1 MASLQDIRRRIS
13 SVKNTRQITAAMKL
27 VAGAKLRRAT
37 ENAQAARPYQES
49 LSKVLGRVAEASPD
63 AELPLLERREDVKT
77 VLLVVF
83 TSDRGLC
90 GGFNSNLL
98 RDTERRVREL
108 RAEGLEVS
116 IITVGKKAR
125 DYLVKRNYPVIESH
139 IDLDP
144 KEFTVTAK
152 MLGSKLRVAFVDEGA
167 DQVQLVYNRFV
178 STMTQRPTG
187 LEMLPISVKDDGADS
202 SDDTEDAVGDYRYE
216 PRGEAILEALL
227 PLYLDTVLL
236 QAMLETEA
244 GEQAARMTAM
254 DSATRNAT
262 DIIGNLTLQY
272 NRARQAAITKEL
284 IEIVSGAEAL

>member
-1 MASLQDIRRRIS
+1 VASLRDIRRRIS

-49 LSKVLGRVAEASPD
+49 LSKVLGRVAAASPD
-63 AELPLLERREDVKT
+63 AELPLLQRREQIQR

-90 GGFNSNLL
+90 GGFNANLL
-98 RDTERRVREL
+98 RDVERRVREL
-108 RAEGLEVS
+108 QADGMEVS

-125 DYLVKRNYPVIESH
+125 DYLNKRSYPVLESH

-144 KEFTVTAK
+144 KEFTATAAR
-152 MLGSKLRVAFVDEGA
+152 LGAKLRVAYVDDGI
-167 DQVQLVYNRFV
+167 DQVQVVYNRFV
-178 STMTQRPTG
+178 STMTQRPTS
-187 LEMLPISVKDDGADS
+187 LELLPVSVRAGDGP
-202 SDDTEDAVGDYRYE
+202 SDDDDVSGDYRYE
-216 PRGEAILEALL
+216 PRGEVILTALL

-244 GEQAARMTAM
+244 GEQASRMTAM
-254 DSATRNAT
+254 DNATRNASE
-262 DIIGNLTLQY
+262 IIGSLTLQS

>member
-1 MASLQDIRRRIS
+1 
-13 SVKNTRQITAAMKL
+13 MKL

-37 ENAQAARPYQES
+37 ENAQAARPYQET

-63 AELPLLERREDVKT
+63 AELPLLERREQVQR

-98 RDTERRVREL
+98 RDVERRVREL
-108 RAEGLEVS
+108 RSEDREVS

-125 DYLVKRNYPVIESH
+125 EYLTKRGYPVQESH

-144 KEFTVTAK
+144 KEFAAK
-152 MLGSKLRVAFVDEGA
+152 AAELGAVLRVAYVDDGF
-167 DQVQLVYNRFV
+167 DQVQIVYNRFV

-187 LEMLPISVKDDGADS
+187 LEMLPITVAEGGA
-202 SDDTEDAVGDYRYE
+202 EENEEAAGDYRYE
-216 PRGEAILEALL
+216 PRGEAILAALL

>member
-1 MASLQDIRRRIS
+1 
-13 SVKNTRQITAAMKL
+13 MKL

-63 AELPLLERREDVKT
+63 AELPLLERRDEVRT

-108 RAEGLEVS
+108 RAEGREVS

-125 DYLVKRNYPVIESH
+125 DYLSKRKYPVLESH

-144 KEFTVTAK
+144 KEFTAMARV
-152 MLGSKLRVAFVDEGA
+152 LGAKLRVAFVDEGA
-167 DQVQLVYNRFV
+167 DQVQLIYNRFV
-178 STMTQRPTG
+178 STMTQRPTA
-187 LEMLPISVKDDGADS
+187 LEMLPISVQDDGAG
-202 SDDTEDAVGDYRYE
+202 DAAEAGGDYRYE
-216 PRGEAILEALL
+216 PRGEVILEALL

>member
-49 LSKVLGRVAEASPD
+49 LTKVLGRVAEASPD
-63 AELPLLERREDVKT
+63 AELPLLERRDEVQS

-108 RAEGLEVS
+108 QAEGREVS

-125 DYLVKRNYPVIESH
+125 DYLVKRGYPVTESH
-139 IDLDP
+139 IDVDP
-144 KEFTVTAK
+144 KEFAATAA
-152 MLGSKLRVAFVDEGA
+152 MLGSKLRVAYVDQGT
-167 DQVQLVYNRFV
+167 DQVQLVFNRFV
-178 STMTQRPTG
+178 STMTQRPTAF
-187 LEMLPISVKDDGADS
+187 EMLPISVRDDGADKA
-202 SDDTEDAVGDYRYE
+202 DGAAGDYRYE
-216 PRGEAILEALL
+216 PRGEAILAALL

>member
-1 MASLQDIRRRIS
+1 
-13 SVKNTRQITAAMKL
+13 MKL

-37 ENAQAARPYQES
+37 ENAQDASPYQES
-49 LSKVLGRVAEASPD
+49 LTKVLGRVAEAASD
-63 AELPLLERREDVKT
+63 AELPLLERRDNVER

-98 RDTERRVREL
+98 RDVERRVREIK
-108 RAEGLEVS
+108 AEGREVS
-116 IITVGKKAR
+116 ITTVGKKAR
-125 DYLVKRNYPVIESH
+125 EYLRKRGYPVVESH
-139 IDLDP
+139 IDVEP
-144 KEFTVTAK
+144 SEFPA
-152 MLGSKLRVAFVDEGA
+152 MAAELGAKLRVAFVDDGF

-178 STMTQRPTG
+178 SAMTQRPTG
-187 LEMLPISVKDDGADS
+187 FELLPISVQGTDGQPDEA
-202 SDDTEDAVGDYRYE
+202 EIGGDYRYE
-216 PRGEAILEALL
+216 PEGGAILAALL

-236 QAMLETEA
+236 QALLETEA

-254 DSATRNAT
+254 DSATRNAS
-262 DIIGNLTLQY
+262 DIIDTLTLKY

>member
-1 MASLQDIRRRIS
+1 VASLQDIRRRIS
-13 SVKNTRQITAAMKL
+13 SVKNTRQITSAMKL

-37 ENAQAARPYQES
+37 ENAHAARPYQES
-49 LSKVLGRVAEASPD
+49 LTKVLGRVAAAAPD
-63 AELPLLERREDVKT
+63 AELPLLERCEEVKN

-108 RAEGLEVS
+108 RAEGREVS

-125 DYLVKRNYPVIESH
+125 DYLTKRDYPVAESH
-139 IDLDP
+139 IDVEP
-144 KEFTVTAK
+144 SEFEATAAK
-152 MLGSKLRVAFVDEGA
+152 LGSKLRVAFVDDGF
-167 DQVQLVYNRFV
+167 DQVMVVYNRFV
-178 STMTQRPTG
+178 STMTQLPTG
-187 LEMLPISVKDDGADS
+187 LELLPISVGGGDDESAQ
-202 SDDTEDAVGDYRYE
+202 TEPAGDYRYE
-216 PRGEAILEALL
+216 PRGDAILAALL

-236 QAMLETEA
+236 QAMLETQA

-254 DSATRNAT
+254 DSATRNAS
-262 DIIGNLTLQY
+262 DIIGNLTLKY

>member
-1 MASLQDIRRRIS
+1 VASLRDIRRRIT

-49 LSKVLGRVAEASPD
+49 LTRVLGRVVEASPD
-63 AELPLLERREDVKT
+63 AELPLLVRREQIEK

-83 TSDRGLC
+83 SSDRGLC

-108 RAEGLEVS
+108 QADGLEVS

-125 DYLVKRNYPVIESH
+125 DYLVKRKYPVIESH
-139 IDLDP
+139 IDVDP
-144 KEFTVTAK
+144 NEFTATVAK
-152 MLGSKLRVAFVDEGA
+152 LGSKLRVAYIDDGF

-178 STMTQRPTG
+178 SAMTQRPTG
-187 LEMLPISVKDDGADS
+187 FELLPISVQGGDEIDQDDELGA
-202 SDDTEDAVGDYRYE
+202 DYRYE
-216 PRGEAILEALL
+216 PQGETILATLL

-236 QAMLETEA
+236 QALLETEA

-254 DSATRNAT
+254 DSATRNAS
-262 DIIGNLTLQY
+262 DIIGSLTLKY